1 MKTKHFRLNH
11 FLSSCGVCS
20 RRKAD
25 EIIKSGKVTV
35 NNKRSLDPAMKI
47 HPEEDQVKLDG
58 KGIHPPQQKY
68 YIAFNKPKKV
78 ITSMNDPKN
87 RPCIADYFIP
97 VGFESS
103 RFKGLA
109 TKRKK
114 PKSYGKIIP
123 NGYKKAKDRIFPIG
137 RLDWHSEGLILLT
150 NDGDFSRKVLQKKI
164 PKTYLLKL
172 DGRPT
177 TAQLLKL
184 KKGVYTEV
192 GRLKAVYIKELKQ
205 QASQHSWVKV
215 MLTEGRNRQLHRMF
229 EKIGFQIKVLR
240 RIGIGRLK
248 LRSLKPGEYFLLS
261 PMDIKKVFSLP
272 SELQSKKSRKISK
285 RER

>member
-1 MKTKHFRLNH
+1 MKRKILRLNH
-11 FLSSCGVCS
+11 FLSSCGLCS

-25 EIIKSGKVTV
+25 EIIKSGKVTI

-58 KGIHPPQQKY
+58 KRIYPPQQKY
-68 YIAFNKPKKV
+68 YIAFNKPKKI
-78 ITSMNDPKN
+78 ITSMNDPKG
-87 RPCIADYFIP
+87 RPCIADYF
-97 VGFESS
+97 
-103 RFKGLA
+103 
-109 TKRKK
+109 
-114 PKSYGKIIP
+114 
-123 NGYKKAKDRIFPIG
+123 KKAKDRIFPVG

-248 LRSLKPGEYFLLS
+248 LRSLKPGEYFFLS